1 MKVKHGYSRLLPFSL
16 FLSWWTSETRLVVE
30 SPLIQF
36 LDLKNLHAALSIARF
51 RTAGLCH
58 RRPPR
63 EEILNVLKAQ
73 NPRHGMLLTLFR
85 TQQNTS
91 PKGETDPFSSSH
103 ENPSWSEPRC
113 YRTLRKLPAGPFIL
127 PRGRMKKK
135 EEKERGESENL
146 SRYTLALPMTL
157 CLTCNQNNSNPVTVC
172 ISAKFLNFS
181 HRQQALGM
189 TGCLSDSSRICQS
202 PSSQA
207 TGKLNASEQ
216 GHSYTFP
223 LHAQSGSLAPASRHR
238 GWGPGMFGED
248 PRPVSTPLPS
258 RSLHPSAFWAVVIAR
273 LEINYQVFL
282 LKRNWGGGGENHAAD
297 RWKEYSQIK

>member
-1 MKVKHGYSRLLPFSL
+1 
-16 FLSWWTSETRLVVE
+16 
-30 SPLIQF
+30 
-36 LDLKNLHAALSIARF
+36 
-51 RTAGLCH
+51 
-58 RRPPR
+58 
-63 EEILNVLKAQ
+63 
-73 NPRHGMLLTLFR
+73 MLLTLFW

-91 PKGETDPFSSSH
+91 PKGETDPFFSSH
-103 ENPSWSEPRC
+103 ENPSWSEPRY

-127 PRGRMKKK
+127 PRGRMRKK

-202 PSSQA
+202 PSSEA
-207 TGKLNASEQ
+207 TGKFNASER

-223 LHAQSGSLAPASRHR
+223 LHAQSSILAPHPGR
-238 GWGPGMFGED
+238 GDEDLGCSGRNPG
-248 PRPVSTPLPS
+248 PVSTPLPS

-273 LEINYQVFL
+273 MEINYQVFL
-282 LKRNWGGGGENHAAD
+282 LKRNWGGGGVGRTTLPIVEKNTLKSNRLRKTRFQVPSDITQSIDNVRYSDPLQSVIENKID
-297 RWKEYSQIK
+297 IKCIQAHLNLAS